1 MATLDQIIVRGDLEL
16 ELVLIQDMEEKD
28 QPLWQEMHLR
38 QQERNRRKK
47 QVQTELQHLQ
57 ETVKLQDKAESG
69 VEADMTL
76 VRQQSIADVSGVD
89 SGDHAN
95 LSKDTLLKQIAE
107 VAEGTAL
114 RALNGLLAG
123 RWAWAECMGADVYR
137 EAWIARVAL
146 AQSPSSSPRSHTLS
160 AEALLAMGRG
170 VAMCLPGSQ
179 LAMRVAE
186 VENTVRDVA
195 VWRCQLTVP
204 FGNRNKLKAALA
216 EAFGDKLED
225 TNLSSRLMHT
235 HRHVITEH
243 LKKTGHP
250 TFLSNTQQAGMKRG
264 RIRPKRFRRC
274 DYEENPDSPHAT
286 STKAPDA
293 EDEAEERASPAAQDV
308 AASATSDS
316 RNESP
321 TSAAAPN
328 PTAAAPEAAM
338 RQEAAANEAPRQLP
352 ETRADEG
359 ERRASPATLEVAA
372 SATSDGGSEAP
383 TSAAAPN
390 PAAAALE
397 AAMRPKAEADEAP
410 RQLPETRA
418 DDGEGRASPATLEVA
433 ASATSD
439 GRTEAPTSAAA
450 PNPAAAAS

>member
-1 MATLDQIIVRGDLEL
+1 MHVIVLKHQLQIYSQYRLTASLSQQATRVVRRAVRLSCARSVGEMATLDQIIVRGDLEL
-16 ELVLIQDMEEKD
+16 ELVLIQDMEEQD
-28 QPLWQEMHLR
+28 QPLWQELHLR

-95 LSKDTLLKQIAE
+95 LSKDTLLKQISE
-107 VAEGTAL
+107 VAECTAL

-123 RWAWAECMGADVYR
+123 RLAWTDCMGADLYR

-146 AQSPSSSPRSHTLS
+146 AQSPSSSPRSHILS

-179 LAMRVAE
+179 LEMRVAE

-204 FGNRNKLKAALA
+204 FGNRNKFKAALG

-225 TNLSSRLMHT
+225 KNLSSRLLHA
-235 HRHVITEH
+235 HRHVISEH
-243 LKKTGHP
+243 SKKTGHP
-250 TFLSNTQQAGMKRG
+250 TFLSNSQQAGIKHG
-264 RIRPKRFRRC
+264 RTRPRR
-274 DYEENPDSPHAT
+274 
-286 STKAPDA
+286 
-293 EDEAEERASPAAQDV
+293 ERASPAAQDI

-390 PAAAALE
+390 PTTPQTS
-397 AAMRPKAEADEAP
+397 RPDIS
-410 RQLPETRA
+410 RRGGVILTF
-418 DDGEGRASPATLEVA
+418 L
-433 ASATSD
+433 
-439 GRTEAPTSAAA
+439 
-450 PNPAAAAS
+450 